1 MFEFLKKLLRLGR
14 KGSSAVDEAAEA
26 AVVAERMAE
35 LGRARTA
42 ALNVITHT
50 NAGHS
55 LTLKM
60 SGQVNRLRALLPQPS
75 QGNVIAFRS
84 RVNFSEI
91 LDTSNEL
98 LGAAERALNAAK
110 ISADKAREALSK
122 NRVISIQRA
131 SAENL
136 SATKAAEKASRAA
149 DEYVSMLDQSKTRL
163 DQLHQELRALTNPTG
178 KDLPEVRRI
187 VETIGDEVAGLER
200 KSAEVV
206 ALAKE
211 AEVSSRGMTLPPGVR
226 PNDLANHDT
235 RTEDEKF
242 RDWVD
247 ENDPLFGPI
256 VPRKERD
263 AWVEPTVNA
272 VLGAY
277 QKFDSAMRSMA
288 AGDDGQGNY
297 KLKAPVPMCFPQRPQ
312 VCEDPIPV
320 KAPENGN
327 AGVWNKAED
336 PSQSISA
343 VPAGAVVKP

>member
-35 LGRARTA
+35 LGRAQTA
-42 ALNVITHT
+42 ALNLISETH
-50 NAGHS
+50 AGHN
-55 LTLKM
+55 LTLQM
-60 SGQVNRLRALLPQPS
+60 SGKVNRLRALLPQPS

-84 RVNFSEI
+84 RVNFGDI

-110 ISADKAREALSK
+110 ISADKARQALSK
-122 NRVISIQRA
+122 SRVISTQRA
-131 SAENL
+131 STENL

-163 DQLHQELRALTNPTG
+163 DQLHQELRALKNPTG

-187 VETIGDEVAGLER
+187 VEAIEDEVAGLER
-200 KSAEVV
+200 KSAELV
-206 ALAKE
+206 ASVKE
-211 AEVSSRGMTLPPGVR
+211 AEVSSRGMTLPSGVR

-235 RTEDEKF
+235 RTEEEKF

-247 ENDPLFGPI
+247 ESDPLFGPI
-256 VPRKERD
+256 VPRRERD

-272 VLGAY
+272 VIDAY
-277 QKFDSAMRSMA
+277 KKFDNAMRNMA
-288 AGDDGQGNY
+288 TGDDSQGNY
-297 KLKAPVPMCFPQRPQ
+297 KLKAPVQMCFPQRPQ
-312 VCEDPIPV
+312 VCEDPATT
-320 KAPENGN
+320 KASENGN
-327 AGVWNKAED
+327 AGVWDKAED
-336 PSQSISA
+336 PSTTAS
-343 VPAGAVVKP
+343 PAGAMVKP